1 MGNDASDDEIG
12 DAQDDDDDDGGEP
25 MENVADD
32 AGRMCQPAPGHACLT
47 RRPEDLVDALAIR
60 RSAQPS
66 HALACGWPAPLG
78 LRT

>member
-1 MGNDASDDEIG
+1 MGNDAGDDEIG
-12 DAQDDDDDDGGEP
+12 DAQDDDDVDGGEP

-32 AGRMCQPAPGHACLT
+32 AGRMCHLT